1 MGNQPLVLVPGPFS
15 RPHLFLCCSMCLG
28 TPGSC
33 LLVLILPT
41 VQGRADT
48 TSWELPG
55 SRPAPRHP
63 WALCTR
69 SAPPL
74 LCLPLRH
81 RALSWSLPVDSV
93 QPLPGEGELALLPS
107 AALHLSAPS
116 SPAYLVSQEYPGGGC
131 ASTQRVAVPTGRDR
145 AGAATEDGDVGRGF
159 GVSGRP
165 VACGFSQLLEA
176 GRGF

>member
-1 MGNQPLVLVPGPFS
+1 
-15 RPHLFLCCSMCLG
+15 MCLA

-81 RALSWSLPVDSV
+81 RAPSWSLPVDSV

-116 SPAYLVSQEYPGGGC
+116 SPAYLVFQKYPV
-131 ASTQRVAVPTGRDR
+131 VAVPVLRGWRFPRGETGQGQQQRM
-145 AGAATEDGDVGRGF
+145 GT
-159 GVSGRP
+159 
-165 VACGFSQLLEA
+165 
-176 GRGF
+176 